1 MLIKHYTD
9 LMATNKESIDS
20 LEVGLSGLQ
29 NGMQQIEIG
38 IIDKLHQ
45 LEQTIN
51 RMSEALLSNKQG
63 SNHNIGNCSHSYKKN
78 TKDGAIGRRMIF
90 SL

>member
-1 MLIKHYTD
+1 
-9 LMATNKESIDS
+9 MATNKESIDS

-51 RMSEALLSNKQG
+51 RMSEAVLSNK
-63 SNHNIGNCSHSYKKN
+63 
-78 TKDGAIGRRMIF
+78 
-90 SL
+90 